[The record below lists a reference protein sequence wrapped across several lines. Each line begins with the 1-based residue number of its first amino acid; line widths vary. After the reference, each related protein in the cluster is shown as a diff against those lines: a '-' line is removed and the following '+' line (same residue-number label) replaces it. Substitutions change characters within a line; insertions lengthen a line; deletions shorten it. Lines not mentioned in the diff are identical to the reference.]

1 MARKRTSRDDGKPEQ
16 AARGQDA
23 KAQGANVPIAPAPQA
38 PGQRP
43 GPDDEPRDAPGRL
56 PATQPPDPVSRQGFD
71 RQRLVPQ
78 DERPADVLDD
88 ENIAGEKDFE
98 LGSSQD

>member
-1 MARKRTSRDDGKPEQ
+1 MTPKHP
-16 AARGQDA
+16 
-23 KAQGANVPIAPAPQA
+23 PAPE
-38 PGQRP
+38 
-43 GPDDEPRDAPGRL
+43 DEPRDAPGQP
-56 PATQPPDPVSRQGFD
+56 PAQRPPDPVSRQGFD

-98 LGSSQD
+98 PAPPKD

>member
-1 MARKRTSRDDGKPEQ
+1 MARKPPPAHD
-16 AARGQDA
+16 AAPPRRRPP
-23 KAQGANVPIAPAPQA
+23 AQ
-38 PGQRP
+38 R
-43 GPDDEPRDAPGRL
+43 
-56 PATQPPDPVSRQGFD
+56 PPDPVARQGFD

-98 LGSSQD
+98 PAPPED

>member
-1 MARKRTSRDDGKPEQ
+1 MSRKRTPRESAIPPDDGTAGSASDGTLPS
-16 AARGQDA
+16 
-23 KAQGANVPIAPAPQA
+23 A

-56 PATQPPDPVSRQGFD
+56 PAQRAPDPVSRQGFD

-98 LGSSQD
+98 PAPPRD